1 MAVNNYSD
9 RQNNEIDELFSA
21 IIGLSENSSKRDK
34 AIENAAKI
42 IKDATDLMSKA
53 THSLENSM
61 TFATK
66 EMNKS
71 FNKHSSSFAKAQND
85 AILKL
90 NAEKSELADTIHELD
105 KALEDLN
112 VTEKSGKYVDLATK
126 NAIQQKRDIA
136 DYHLK
141 QLNSIKAE
149 QAYKIQVANE
159 LKKKS
164 LGILSNLANNVVQIF
179 TQAMSNAYN
188 SLSSSWETNFSTITS
203 YQNFSKNEVNAM
215 IDSVQQMIKDNRLDG
230 TISAKDYMDE
240 YSKILQGGIRD
251 SANSKLATKMA
262 YYSVMS
268 KEGGISINFSDTDIQ
283 KHIVKIADE
292 YGEDAAESI
301 MESFMTNSKAVADV
315 VGNNFGFVNGQID
328 VMAQSFYRLYEVTD
342 MTPEGAD
349 KAIESMTALNG
360 VLGKTG
366 LDVSKIYEEILSYA
380 ESGFSSS
387 GAGTLLKYA
396 KNYTAEEMKTAIKE
410 GNIGQVITDTVGG
423 IYDQF
428 GMSKNSA
435 EFKKAI
441 NEALGTNYT
450 VEEIDSLLNT
460 YKDKDAFTSAFR
472 EAQAA
477 AAGATEEAYYENAKR
492 FHTQQED
499 FNNRMEGWMTDLV
512 QFAKSNG
519 IFVELISNSLVGV
532 LAGLKIFGK
541 GSVTEVGKDIFN
553 TVKNWFGKGGAK
565 AASAGKAVTYSADDV
580 AKAFGTT
587 TDDIASALGKSAT
600 YSADDIAKYMG
611 SSTDDVLK
619 LFGSTGDDA
628 LKAVG
633 AGAKGASW
641 LGKAGKFAGKVAPFV
656 SLAFMGWDAYS
667 GYKEDGAAGAIRG
680 AITGS
685 GKAAESGWDVAGGT
699 VTGAI
704 NGATIGS
711 FFGPLGTAIGAA
723 VGGLAGLAVGLSDLN
738 NASIQYK
745 LSMEKLSN
753 ATDSIAKLNDKNK
766 SALESAVNAEEA
778 LTIIKNKNNYSVE
791 DQNEALA
798 KLKKLYPDYMSN
810 IDSVTELDEEYI
822 KILEY
827 KIEKEKRDILDTG
840 LNDLGENSSGIDS
853 NSLSNAKTVLDEKT
867 ADYDNAVKE
876 HTKKK
881 NIVDIFKG
889 IKDQLSNKD
898 NYTYDGDSYQLDF
911 NKMITNTKDSLG
923 LTDAQMQEFFNSTEY
938 QMYIS
943 TNQAIFDRFGSIE
956 SASNSLSNSINVDG
970 LSKELDDF
978 AQRVQDTKDAKDDA
992 EAEIVSAYEAQLSG
1006 IKTAVLG
1013 LITLGTSDYSKLQ
1026 TKGAKTGWIKT
1037 VKSYNNA
1044 LHSLLDSGLDRA
1056 TKENI
1061 KNELSKIPNW
1071 SEDYLPSNLYKTANK
1086 EYSLTYG
1093 PDFKLDENALG
1104 SDFVPALAVGL
1115 NYVPYD
1121 NFYARLHKGE
1131 RIQTAAEANL
1141 DRVRSEVDS
1150 GAMMSTLSDAL
1161 VSQTDTIIDILEKI
1175 YKSISGRPSGLTG
1188 EFDTSLK
1195 SIASSI

>member
-519 IFVELISNSLVGV
+519 IFVELISNSLVSV

-723 VGGLAGLAVGLSDLN
+723 VGGLAGLAVGLQDLYDEERIYAKQVESLTNTVNALEESEKKRIESHDKLINTESLVDRARKGEEDALRELAKTYPSLNKFMGESADTNEEYAKTLDTIIALENKKAFNEIYSTYGSAYTENGTSAGSINSIGEKSLGDIKIAKDVSDLT
-738 NASIQYK
+738 
-745 LSMEKLSN
+745 LSSSSDNVDKVS
-753 ATDSIAKLNDKNK
+753 KNK
-766 SALESAVNAEEA
+766 VTMTSHNAMGQA
-778 LTIIKNKNNYSVE
+778 H
-791 DQNEALA
+791 
-798 KLKKLYPDYMSN
+798 
-810 IDSVTELDEEYI
+810 
-822 KILEY
+822 EY
-827 KIEKEKRDILDTG
+827 KVALKDTTFAGYWGDDIKFVDEDGIETQISKSDILTM
-840 LNDLGENSSGIDS
+840 LSKSGIDTTALQ
-853 NSLSNAKTVLDEKT
+853 NEDVTVLAGYLISNDIIKSTGIGLAEQAEKNYSNYVST
-867 ADYDNAVKE
+867 ANYDAALENYR
-876 HTKKK
+876 
-881 NIVDIFKG
+881 NIYSSLISPGDLTYLLNDDTRWIDIRLTG
-889 IKDQLSNKD
+889 S
-898 NYTYDGDSYQLDF
+898 DGKTLD
-911 NKMITNTKDSLG
+911 
-923 LTDAQMQEFFNSTEY
+923 
-938 QMYIS
+938 
-943 TNQAIFDRFGSIE
+943 
-956 SASNSLSNSINVDG
+956 
-970 LSKELDDF
+970 
-978 AQRVQDTKDAKDDA
+978 
-992 EAEIVSAYEAQLSG
+992 
-1006 IKTAVLG
+1006 KTAVFDTFFSG
-1013 LITLGTSDYSKLQ
+1013 LIELNKLNKDDPDLFTDVATQEFDMFKSSYVDLGVSPKAIYDKFNDE
-1026 TKGAKTGWIKT
+1026 AKF
-1037 VKSYNNA
+1037 SY
-1044 LHSLLDSGLDRA
+1044 
-1056 TKENI
+1056 
-1061 KNELSKIPNW
+1061 
-1071 SEDYLPSNLYKTANK
+1071 
-1086 EYSLTYG
+1086 
-1093 PDFKLDENALG
+1093 
-1104 SDFVPALAVGL
+1104 VPPFAVGIDF
-1115 NYVPYD
+1115 VPYD

-1131 RIQTAAEANL
+1131 RVQTAAEANL
-1141 DRVRSEVDS
+1141 DRARSEVDS